1 MPFNVPKEDQPKF
14 SKNVRGAINLL
25 SSEVTGILGQTEL
38 ETSDTLYEAYNQP
51 IAVGEEAQAPDI
63 VGAYEQVRQQEPA
76 DMVSIDPQAEA
87 RRIEVDSLRMPDG
100 NIYRNANELFS
111 EPLTATRAKAIGLV
125 DAEGNA
131 TPRGEL
137 FFNLK
142 ESGLFNEDGTMTKK
156 GQAYSMS
163 ERDLENEANLDA
175 FTTLWDDEAIR
186 PSATFD
192 EQLENAASLLGN
204 VFGGFTDL
212 MQTFGKSINPKNA
225 FDVITRTPKGKKL
238 EAEFQTNQLAAI
250 EKIITNFANLGSIAD
265 VGQAAIADT
274 VQAGDVAMVGPG
286 GVPMYT
292 QSVEALKQQ
301 NADAERDL
309 YAARQ
314 RQWKQNR
321 DIQSFEVGQIAET
334 VLGLD
339 GAVNMAQEAKN
350 TLGADEFN
358 KRYAGVGAFSE
369 LAFDPINLIPAS
381 VAFKVAGSV
390 PLASRLEL
398 GAQKILGKVAQ
409 TESALAD
416 VQAVVQAGNAV
427 LKKEALFVPRY
438 QQLFKNMSARS
449 AGNPEL
455 MVKANEAL
463 DAATKITA
471 SADEVRA
478 AMPTAMGTLEELTAK
493 RNSLATR
500 IPEAY
505 AQKVMQTTELGRRI
519 QSAPARTMSSI
530 LERTGETLTK
540 VDDAVTGY
548 LKDRGLDQAYNAA
561 LGASGVV
568 GLAGNPLVGAVG
580 ITGAALKTGK
590 FLSEYG
596 KILRYVGKEMENAR
610 GQIPFWKRV
619 AAHTA
624 PGSLGRGIA
633 HTFNI
638 FELGG
643 ATSDIIRR
651 TGRGIAAAYPVDLM
665 FEWLS
670 DGADMRPETM
680 TRAAAESLVIGGSF
694 AAGGGAFMGTKKRM
708 RELAIGDEINFR
720 RNLTDTKQK
729 ALYEALPPGV
739 RRSMATYSIANPTLN
754 YNFSDTANSQYLPS
768 TNTAIININ
777 STNPL
782 KALVAHE
789 TLHHTLI
796 KNNMEGGIAALFL
809 GDIKTNAAG
818 GLFRSKDGKLD
829 PEFESFS
836 NAYYKRLRDGGMT
849 DAEIRTEYG
858 LDKVAVEYFIEQHAD
873 QYSQMAETGELGAL
887 AARGEVRKKLGSVL
901 ETILPKI
908 PVLRDLHIKSGGM
921 IDKDGAWVKGNGIL
935 GDDKIRQNPIAN
947 RIFREMNRRSS
958 GMMPGQ
964 FEPLFSDKEGSG
976 APLLFDPT
984 NEIDQEL
991 MHPFIKMDDN
1001 NKPILKDGKPV
1012 FIDKSV
1018 DIDRAM
1024 AGLTALELM
1033 RKRRESNYVPEKGEA
1048 YVDDDGELQ
1057 PGWLSDAVLTE
1068 MLAKHKFNN
1077 EQKRMIRQTNK
1088 LIKQGDG
1095 QRMVMINFPAT
1106 TRLKSGKVVYAPQK
1120 AAIRDAVPVAMTIS
1134 KDGNILYGLM
1144 SVTKLQENIKK
1155 RSQDRRG
1162 KKLYGGNVDLILR
1175 DTQAMMD
1182 FHKKG
1187 EDSINYFN
1195 EKYGVVEGDQRKK
1208 FINTM
1213 FGLLNKK
1220 EQAVLN
1226 PMLLE
1231 DGIKSKDNVYRT
1243 YRADRVSKAVPMA
1256 PEEYAAMPFSYEAVS
1271 QVRMPEA
1278 QRAMPEGE
1286 QTPTRFMPEGV
1297 DEDRFY
1303 SQLDRVITDKVPT
1316 RATAQQ
1322 IMATIDPTRGSGV
1335 KADEIKWSG
1344 IEQALASL
1352 EKDGKVSKED
1362 LLNYL
1367 RNEGMVR
1374 FEEVTLGAAPSVY
1387 QENGRWY
1394 VKGQEN
1400 LGYSDSKEQA
1410 EELAS
1415 RPDVIET
1422 AAAPKF
1428 SQYVLPGGENYR
1440 EVVLAMPLTD
1450 KGQITKLPEGYSLRP
1465 RLGGK
1470 WGVFSPDNRLLV
1482 EGSSEQDATD
1492 KGVAYLEKDRLRFPG
1507 TGAKSEYT
1515 SSHFPDIPNYV
1526 AHMRTN
1532 ERTLDDG
1539 SEGLF
1544 VEEFQSDRHQEG
1556 RKKGYRGDKVAQ
1568 KLEDLDIEQLRDI
1581 LRTADP
1587 NGMWSDSERENEG
1600 FNPLTKIEALDQIK
1614 EFQKDDPSFDVESFL
1629 RAKSN
1634 VDGVADAPF
1643 RTTWPIQLFKRAL
1656 RDAVD
1661 GGKDWVGWTT
1671 GETQAERFDL
1681 SKQVDAVE
1689 IFKRDT
1695 GNWGVIATKN
1705 GNRVLSREATTTQL
1719 PDLIGK
1725 ELAEKAVSDGGGT
1738 YKGDD
1743 LKVGGSG
1750 MRGFYDNMLPKE
1762 VGKYVKQ
1769 FGGKVEKADMTQS
1782 VEADIMSG
1790 EEAET
1795 GSVPIWKVN
1804 ITPEMRKISQTGQM
1818 RFMPEKLDSD
1828 YMKAVESGDVEAQQ
1842 RMVDEAA
1849 KQAGYRQG
1857 VLWHGSRGKKFTVF
1871 DETKGDRLPWME
1883 GHVGHYFSPDKNIA
1897 SAMGSNVLGAYL
1909 KMDNP
1914 LILDAGDYSY
1924 SAITPARKKEIQ
1936 KQGYD
1941 SVIGTPQTN
1950 AGKQEFI
1957 VFDSNQIKS
1966 ADPITRDDSGN
1977 VIPLSKRFDVGSK
1990 DIRYMPEGDVPTKKP
2005 LSRTDTIPDIDST
2018 VINFEANEG
2027 EFDYSKPAK
2036 VYIQHPN
2043 GERMYFNYDPA
2054 YLVRP
2059 EFKDLRKTLAGKN
2072 VIILEAD
2079 RMRATGGDMGGPMHP
2094 FLRSNQVSVVG
2105 PDGKK
2110 YKAIWA
2116 NMTSA
2121 FVTGTKN
2128 RWFNDNAEY
2137 ALIHIMDSTAHASN
2151 KRIARTMQDAW
2162 NRANLS
2168 EKDQRIISVAMQA
2181 AITAQQKSSI
2191 STKITQLKNKLKDG
2205 EYTKLELAEVEKDIQ
2220 LMISNRDA
2228 LSWTGIDAEIAKLI
2242 SKIKTAQTRFDNNN
2256 GKQAAI
2262 DKAKKQLDDY
2272 LNDKPEHSRA
2282 FNNLSEK
2289 ASSFA
2294 IIDNIGKTFQ
2304 SRGAA
2309 IKGLVGITAGSFNPT
2324 DILRKTEDFVG
2335 GENMDIV
2342 GAVQLSKNKDIFAVY
2357 FGSDPKEE
2365 AAMSPQEKE
2374 VRDKLRA
2381 DPNFVEHEA
2390 FDWMMLGPDNADN
2403 FLSEST
2409 LKPEELFPNYR
2420 SQHPKA
2426 SVKEGSDET
2435 VLGAMKKYAAIPL
2448 KVVDYT
2454 KAQLSQISKN
2464 RQLRLKQQKA
2474 KEAKNKEIQGLNAK
2488 VKARQKRIET
2498 LTTSMKNA
2506 VDEKTANEIKNTI
2519 KGVQGEKNT
2528 LAQQIASLQTIR

>member
-1 MPFNVPKEDQPKF
+1 MPFNVPPDQQPEHNKKVKG
-14 SKNVRGAINLL
+14 SLELL
-25 SSEVTGILGQTEL
+25 NADVTDKLRQIEL
-38 ETSDTLYEAYNQP
+38 ESADTIVEAYNQP
-51 IAVGEEAQAPDI
+51 VSEA
-63 VGAYEQVRQQEPA
+63 ELTQVPPS
-76 DMVSIDPQAEA
+76 DMVTVDPQMA
-87 RRIEVDSLRMPDG
+87 RRMEIDSLRMPDG
-100 NIYRNANELFS
+100 AIYRNANELFS
-111 EPLTATRAKAIGLV
+111 QPLNADRAKAVGLV
-125 DAEGNA
+125 DTEGNA

-175 FTTLWDDEAIR
+175 FTTLWDDEVIR

-192 EQLENAASLLGN
+192 EQLENAASLVGN

-250 EKIITNFANLGSIAD
+250 EKITTNFANLGRLAD
-265 VGQAAIADT
+265 VGAAALAEAN
-274 VQAGDVAMVGPG
+274 QRGK
-286 GVPMYT
+286 VPMMGPSGELMYFP
-292 QSVEALKQQ
+292 SFDAELVEVIKQQ
-301 NADAERDL
+301 DAATERNL

-334 VLGLD
+334 VFGLD
-339 GAVNMAQEAKN
+339 GAVKMAEEAKN
-350 TLGADEFN
+350 TLGEEAFN
-358 KRYAGVGAFSE
+358 KRYGRVGAFME
-369 LAFDPINLIPAS
+369 LAADPINLIPAS

-390 PLASRLEL
+390 PLASRLQL
-398 GAQKILGKVAQ
+398 GAQKMLGNVAK
-409 TESALAD
+409 TEAALSD
-416 VQAVVQAGNAV
+416 VQTVVQAGNAV

-438 QQLFKNMSARS
+438 QQLFQNISARS
-449 AGNPEL
+449 AANPEL
-455 MVKANEAL
+455 MVQANEVL
-463 DAATKITA
+463 DKARKITA

-478 AMPTAMGTLEELTAK
+478 AMPTAMSTLEELTAK

-519 QSAPARTMSSI
+519 QSAPARALSSI
-530 LERTGETLTK
+530 LERTGDTLTK

-568 GLAGNPLVGAVG
+568 GLAGNPLVGAIG

-610 GQIPFWKRV
+610 GQMPFWKRV
-619 AAHTA
+619 NRHTA

-754 YNFSDTANSQYLPS
+754 YNFIDSGTSGYDIN
-768 TNTAIININ
+768 TNTANININ
-777 STNPL
+777 SNNPL

-809 GDIKTNAAG
+809 GDTKTNAVG
-818 GLFRSKDGKLD
+818 GLFRSKDGNLD
-829 PEFESFS
+829 PEFNQFKEG
-836 NAYYKRLRDGGMT
+836 YYKRLRDSGMT
-849 DAEIRTEYG
+849 DAEIGVEYP
-858 LDKVAVEYFIEQHAD
+858 LDKIAVEYFIDQHAD
-873 QYSQMAETGELGAL
+873 QYATMAETGELGAL

-921 IDKDGAWVKGNGIL
+921 IDKDGAWVTGNGIL
-935 GDDKIRQNPIAN
+935 GAEGIRQNPIAN
-947 RIFREMNRRSS
+947 KMFREMNRRSS

-964 FEPLFSDKEGSG
+964 FEPLISDKEGSG
-976 APLLFDPT
+976 APLMFDPA
-984 NEIDQEL
+984 NAIDMEL
-991 MHPFIKMDDN
+991 MHPFIQVDEDD
-1001 NKPILKDGKPV
+1001 KPILKDGRPV

-1024 AGLTALELM
+1024 AGLTAVEAM
-1033 RKRRESNYVPEKGEA
+1033 RKRRESNYIPEKGEA

-1068 MLAKHKFNN
+1068 MFAKHKFNN

-1155 RSQDRRG
+1155 RSQSKRG
-1162 KKLYGGNVDLILR
+1162 KQLYSGNIDLILR

-1195 EKYGVVEGDQRKK
+1195 EKYGAVEGDKRKK

-1213 FGLLNKK
+1213 FGLLNQK

-1286 QTPTRFMPEGV
+1286 QGGDVTLTRLREIRDGLDENLTEREAIDELDFIINDAPSGYFPQDILNKVDQAKRDLEEEFTTWAGRGDSEASTESAISSVMSFLDSKESGGEAAPTRFMPEGV
-1297 DEDRFY
+1297 DEDKFY
-1303 SQLDRVITDKVPT
+1303 SQLERVITDKVPT

-1367 RNEGMVR
+1367 RNEGRVR
-1374 FEEVTLGAAPSVY
+1374 FEEVVRKQPSGIAPEPQLPPNV
-1387 QENGRWY
+1387 QVEEINGDWY
-1394 VKGQEN
+1394 ITNPIEDEGPFATEEEATARMMN
-1400 LGYSDSKEQA
+1400 PNAGY
-1410 EELAS
+1410 LTT
-1415 RPDVIET
+1415 ET
-1422 AAAPKF
+1422 AIIGQNPLDQTQF

-1440 EVVLAMPLTD
+1440 EVVLAMPKTS
-1450 KGQITKLPEGYSLRP
+1450 GYTLRNG
-1465 RLGGK
+1465 RGDIVGTYK
-1470 WGVFSPDNRLLV
+1470 NREEALV
-1482 EGSSEQDATD
+1482 ELKQLKDSDYLANITPTD
-1492 KGVAYLEKDRLRFPG
+1492 EVSG
-1507 TGAKSEYT
+1507 YT
-1515 SSHFPDIPNYV
+1515 SPHFPDIPNYV

-1544 VEEFQSDRHQEG
+1544 VEEFQSDRHQAG
-1556 RKKGYRGDKVAQ
+1556 RKKGYRGEGTTLPQGWTVDEVPTYAYMGGPQTGTEWMVFDASKTQVGFGSKTREEAI
-1568 KLEDLDIEQLRDI
+1568 LSANSGDLQ
-1581 LRTADP
+1581 
-1587 NGMWSDSERENEG
+1587 GS
-1600 FNPLTKIEALDQIK
+1600 
-1614 EFQKDDPSFDVESFL
+1614 
-1629 RAKSN
+1629 
-1634 VDGVADAPF
+1634 VADAPF

-1661 GGKDWVGWTT
+1661 GGKDWIGFTT
-1671 GETQAERFDL
+1671 AQPHIDRWGTERIEWA
-1681 SKQVDAVE
+1681 KQ
-1689 IFKRDT
+1689 
-1695 GNWGVIATKN
+1695 
-1705 GNRVLSREATTTQL
+1705 
-1719 PDLIGK
+1719 
-1725 ELAEKAVSDGGGT
+1725 SDGTFLINAKSQHGGNAA
-1738 YKGDD
+1738 GID
-1743 LKVGGSG
+1743 LEGEADARNLNPQNSKTVTTEAQFVEAIRPSLTEGQNPEALGAKLWKKMATEDSG
-1750 MRGFYDNMLPKE
+1750 VSMPRKEGFEGFYDNMLPKE

-1795 GSVPIWKVN
+1795 GSIPIWKVN

-1842 RMVDEAA
+1842 MMVDERARKMGYTTGKVYHGT
-1849 KQAGYRQG
+1849 KQRFNEFESKRDETGLIYF
-1857 VLWHGSRGKKFTVF
+1857 SFDKKFAEQYPRGSGGHREPTPEVRQRIDSVREEREEVFKPIANELDKKYPNGGDTEEGLAAWVKYF
-1871 DETKGDRLPWME
+1871 DEQKEWEKSKLDGMTIAQADME
-1883 GHVGHYFSPDKNIA
+1883 MGIQVIPAYLATNRIFDPKTGWKEFKTEILDALNERSVNDLMPQTIKMIEDGNYIIWERKNIIDSVFNKYDGLILNESGSKNIA
-1897 SAMGSNVLGAYL
+1897 VRDPS
-1909 KMDNP
+1909 
-1914 LILDAGDYSY
+1914 LIKRS
-1924 SAITPARKKEIQ
+1924 
-1936 KQGYD
+1936 
-1941 SVIGTPQTN
+1941 
-1950 AGKQEFI
+1950 
-1957 VFDSNQIKS
+1957 
-1966 ADPITRDDSGN
+1966 DPITRDDSGN
-1977 VIPLSKRFDVGSK
+1977 VIPLSKRFDVGSR
-1990 DIRYMPEGDVPTKKP
+1990 DMRYMPEGENVP
-2005 LSRTDTIPDIDST
+2005 
-2018 VINFEANEG
+2018 
-2027 EFDYSKPAK
+2027 
-2036 VYIQHPN
+2036 
-2043 GERMYFNYDPA
+2043 
-2054 YLVRP
+2054 
-2059 EFKDLRKTLAGKN
+2059 
-2072 VIILEAD
+2072 
-2079 RMRATGGDMGGPMHP
+2079 
-2094 FLRSNQVSVVG
+2094 
-2105 PDGKK
+2105 
-2110 YKAIWA
+2110 
-2116 NMTSA
+2116 
-2121 FVTGTKN
+2121 N
-2128 RWFNDNAEY
+2128 R
-2137 ALIHIMDSTAHASN
+2137 
-2151 KRIARTMQDAW
+2151 
-2162 NRANLS
+2162 
-2168 EKDQRIISVAMQA
+2168 
-2181 AITAQQKSSI
+2181 QKI
-2191 STKITQLKNKLKDG
+2191 STKKQPSKLPSRSRIAAVNEDEEQSRRPKRRSTAKGNASAIANAAKLK
-2205 EYTKLELAEVEKDIQ
+2205 
-2220 LMISNRDA
+2220 
-2228 LSWTGIDAEIAKLI
+2228 
-2242 SKIKTAQTRFDNNN
+2242 
-2256 GKQAAI
+2256 
-2262 DKAKKQLDDY
+2262 
-2272 LNDKPEHSRA
+2272 
-2282 FNNLSEK
+2282 
-2289 ASSFA
+2289 
-2294 IIDNIGKTFQ
+2294 
-2304 SRGAA
+2304 
-2309 IKGLVGITAGSFNPT
+2309 
-2324 DILRKTEDFVG
+2324 
-2335 GENMDIV
+2335 
-2342 GAVQLSKNKDIFAVY
+2342 
-2357 FGSDPKEE
+2357 
-2365 AAMSPQEKE
+2365 
-2374 VRDKLRA
+2374 
-2381 DPNFVEHEA
+2381 
-2390 FDWMMLGPDNADN
+2390 
-2403 FLSEST
+2403 
-2409 LKPEELFPNYR
+2409 
-2420 SQHPKA
+2420 
-2426 SVKEGSDET
+2426 
-2435 VLGAMKKYAAIPL
+2435 
-2448 KVVDYT
+2448 
-2454 KAQLSQISKN
+2454 
-2464 RQLRLKQQKA
+2464 
-2474 KEAKNKEIQGLNAK
+2474 
-2488 VKARQKRIET
+2488 
-2498 LTTSMKNA
+2498 
-2506 VDEKTANEIKNTI
+2506 
-2519 KGVQGEKNT
+2519 
-2528 LAQQIASLQTIR
+2528 